1 MLLSLLIFINVII
14 FSLISLLHF
23 YWAFGGKW
31 GSKAAIPDQFHERAF
46 NESGSLKVMFA
57 TIIVALG
64 LMAFAAI
71 TLSHSSYFN
80 LGIAPKYI
88 RYATWAMAFIF
99 TARAIGDFNI
109 VGFFKKKRDGLF
121 AEKDSSIY
129 SPLCLYLGVSLVL
142 ILVF

>member
-23 YWAFGGKW
+23 YWAFGGKR

-46 NESGSLKVMFA
+46 NESGSLKVKFA

-64 LMAFAAI
+64 LLVFAAI
-71 TLSHSSYFN
+71 TASHFGSLD
-80 LGIAPKYI
+80 LGISRKYI

-129 SPLCLYLGVSLVL
+129 SPLCLYLGVSLL
-142 ILVF
+142 AILLV